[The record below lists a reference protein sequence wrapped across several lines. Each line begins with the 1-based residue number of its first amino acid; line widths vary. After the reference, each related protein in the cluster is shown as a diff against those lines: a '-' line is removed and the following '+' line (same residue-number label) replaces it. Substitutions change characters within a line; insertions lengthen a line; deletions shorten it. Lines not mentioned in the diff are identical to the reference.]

1 MKNKF
6 LMFFMLLGPFWIS
19 GCEDREL
26 ATLSESV
33 TANTLSA
40 LDGSNFV
47 LTKDDEAED
56 FQTFTWTAVDFGFPA
71 SVNYT
76 LQVDRASN
84 SFEAP
89 FDLASTNE
97 LSVTVKVSEMNEALL
112 ALGFTPQE
120 AVSVAFRV
128 VASIGSD
135 VPPIVSSASNAE
147 LTPYA
152 TAFPPIYGMGAG
164 LKGWGPWPDNAVEFQ
179 SEEFNKFQT
188 ITLLTN
194 NGEAFRFFAQLD
206 WNPVSYNYPFF
217 TTVSPLF
224 ENAGDGDSNFK
235 FVGATG
241 YYSISVDLTA
251 KTVTAEPTEEPA
263 LYMMGAAIN
272 GWGPWSDKEVKM
284 TYIKPGVF
292 ETTTNFQVE
301 AFRFFAQAAWEPISY
316 NYPFFESVDSKFE
329 NAADGDS
336 NLKFVGEPGAYK
348 ITVNLNEKTVVI
360 GDQPVPKLFMM
371 GGALNGWGPWN
382 DKEVELTY
390 VSPGV
395 YTATATFISGEIFR
409 FFGQADWNPTSYNYN
424 YFTTV
429 DPLFELN
436 PGDGDN
442 NLKYVGA
449 TGAVNIRVNLT
460 TKVITVE

>member
-1 MKNKF
+1 MNNKIF
-6 LMFFMLLGPFWIS
+6 KFFILLIAIWFS
-19 GCEDREL
+19 GCEEREI
-26 ATLSESV
+26 ATLKEDV
-33 TANTLSA
+33 APNTLNQLNGSA
-40 LDGSNFV
+40 FV
-47 LTKDDEAED
+47 LEKVNEEEV
-56 FQTFTWTAVDFGFPA
+56 FQTFSWTAVDYGFRA
-71 SVNYT
+71 SVTYS
-76 LQVDRASN
+76 LQMDKADN
-84 SFEAP
+84 EFATP
-89 FDLASTNE
+89 FDLASTNDLE
-97 LSVTVKVSEMNEALL
+97 AIVTIGEVNAGLL
-112 ALGFTPQE
+112 ALGLVPQQ
-120 AVSVAFRV
+120 AAQVVFRV
-128 VASIGSD
+128 VASIGGD
-135 VPPIVSSASNAE
+135 FPTAVSSFATAE
-147 LTPYA
+147 LTPFA
-152 TAFPPIYGMGAG
+152 TEFPPIYGMGAG

-217 TTVSPLF
+217 TSVSPLF

-235 FVGATG
+235 FVGTTG

-272 GWGPWSDKEVKM
+272 GWGPWNDKEVKM

-301 AFRFFAQAAWEPISY
+301 AFRFFAQADWGPISY

-336 NLKFVGEPGAYK
+336 NLKFIGEPGSYK
-348 ITVNLNEKTVVI
+348 ITVNLNEKTVVV

-395 YTATATFISGEIFR
+395 YTSTATFTSGEAFR
-409 FFGQADWNPTSYNYN
+409 FFAQADWNPTSYNYP

-429 DPLFELN
+429 ASQFENAL
-436 PGDGDN
+436 DGDS
-442 NLKYVGA
+442 NLRYIGT
-449 TGAVNIRVNLT
+449 TGSVNIRVNLT